1 MKKYANGSTY
11 ERAKWFLR
19 RRGLDKL
26 AEVPEL
32 LLAMNEYAEE
42 VKRSAADRP
51 NR

>member
-1 MKKYANGSTY
+1 MARYVRSSGH
-11 ERAKWFLR
+11 ERAKWFLQ

-26 AEVPEL
+26 ADVPEL
-32 LLAMNEYAEE
+32 LLAMVEYAEE